1 MKKIRKIYRNYDVV
15 NKKNDL
21 EDLYQFQNFPI
32 SMGVTNRS
40 IKKDQFF
47 DMNWKISKS
56 SGTIQLNPLM
66 PTNVVYSKNH
76 QNSGSIGNLWLL
88 HHKSFAEF
96 IKKFNPQEIF
106 EIGGAHGIL
115 CKEYHKLNKKVKWT
129 IVEPNPTV
137 SKKIK
142 AKIVKG
148 FFDLDTKINQQ
159 VDTFVHSHVL
169 EHMYDLHK
177 FMKILNIKLKTGD
190 KMIFSVPNLEIMLK
204 KKFTNC
210 INFEHTVFLNEPL
223 IKFFLNIY
231 NFQILEKKY
240 FKSDHSIFYS
250 CVKMKKKIKKN
261 ELKNNF
267 YKKNK
272 KMYLDYIHHHL
283 KLINIINKKIDKTE
297 KPIFLFG
304 AHVFAQYLIN
314 FGLKTKKIIHILD
327 NDKKK
332 QNKRFYGS
340 EFIVKSPKILS
351 KYNNPLVILKAGT
364 FIKEIKSDILNNI
377 NPRTQFI

>member
-1 MKKIRKIYRNYDVV
+1 MKKVRKIYRNFDVV
-15 NKKNDL
+15 NQKKDL
-21 EDLYQFQNFPI
+21 ANLYQFKNFPI
-32 SMGVTNRS
+32 SMGVTNKN
-40 IKKDQFF
+40 INKDQFF

-66 PTNVVYSKNH
+66 PTGVVYPKNH
-76 QNSGSIGNLWLL
+76 QNSGSIGGLWLL
-88 HHKSFAEF
+88 HHKSFSNF
-96 IKKFNPQEIF
+96 IKKFNPKEIF
-106 EIGGAHGIL
+106 LFFCAHGIL
-115 CKEYHKLNKKVKWT
+115 CKEYHKINKKIKWT

-142 AKIVKG
+142 AKVIKG
-148 FFDLDTKINQQ
+148 FFNSNTKINQQ
-159 VDTFVHSHVL
+159 VDTFIHSHVF
-169 EHMYDLHK
+169 EHMYDPHK
-177 FMKILNIKLKTGD
+177 FMKILNIKLKVGD
-190 KMIFSVPNLEIMLK
+190 KMIFSVPNLQVMLR

-210 INFEHTVFLNEPL
+210 INFEHTIFLNESL
-223 IKFFLNIY
+223 IKLFLDGY
-231 NFQILEKKY
+231 NFKILEKKL

-250 CVKMKKKIKKN
+250 CIKVGKKIKKTK
-261 ELKNNF
+261 LKNNL

-272 KMYLDYIHHHL
+272 KLYLDYINHHL
-283 KLINIINKKIDKTE
+283 KMIKIINKKIDKTE

-314 FGLKTKKIIHILD
+314 FGIKTKKIIYILD

-340 EFIVKSPKILS
+340 KFVVKSPKILS

-364 FIKEIKSDILNNI
+364 FISEIKNDILKNI
-377 NPRTQFI
+377 NATTQFI